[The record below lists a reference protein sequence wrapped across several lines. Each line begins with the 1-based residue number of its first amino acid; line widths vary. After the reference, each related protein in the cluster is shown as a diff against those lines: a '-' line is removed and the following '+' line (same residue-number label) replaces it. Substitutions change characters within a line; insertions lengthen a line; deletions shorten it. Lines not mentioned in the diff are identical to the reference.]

1 MQLLHLRV
9 TEVGKGP
16 SEIKKYNCIV
26 AAAFISKLSRWEERK
41 QRASSQNTV
50 KEMVSNN
57 VYERRRYY
65 VRAIAE
71 VIKFI
76 AVNELSFRGDYDKVL
91 HCECGLFT
99 DLFDFTVSR
108 DKYLQE
114 IINEIPANAT
124 YKSPDIQN
132 DVIDIMAKMVTQ
144 SVVNDVNGADVPHA
158 TLLSDGTR
166 DKNNRENI
174 SIALRYVKGGQ
185 PFESLLYMPETQ
197 ELDAASLAK
206 VLLKTLHDA
215 GINID
220 YIMSQCYDGASVM
233 RGDKGGV
240 QCLIQNEI
248 GCEIPYVHCFNH
260 RLHLV
265 VVNVVTRINAIKQY
279 FDHVSLIYSFF
290 QKIKAAEIYKG
301 SSIKRVLDTRWND
314 QLSAIVAILSNY
326 AEIADA
332 LQKIG
337 SNQLNQFD
345 GETVVTAV
353 RLAAVVATRDFR
365 FIRVLMK
372 RVLELL
378 KPADESLQKRTTDI
392 NEAML
397 LIETCMDQVCNL
409 RNEATFVDISKCC
422 NELADCEPSAKRR
435 MIATLSRRMDDF
447 VVLEPTGQYRRE
459 EVTATSQMLNDVIDN
474 VLVEMTRRFTD
485 QGWLYKA
492 VTAMSRKSDKFLD
505 AKTLSPL
512 SRLGIVIPSNAEL
525 QVCKAYIERLN
536 SPVEESDSNKV
547 LKLLYEQ
554 RAAFPDTYAMAASIA
569 TLGSSS
575 AVCEASF
582 STLARINNSHRR
594 SMTHM
599 RQRNLVLLAFEEN
612 RTKDINFDEFIKMF
626 MPKHSRLHLC

>member
-1 MQLLHLRV
+1 
-9 TEVGKGP
+9 
-16 SEIKKYNCIV
+16 
-26 AAAFISKLSRWEERK
+26 
-41 QRASSQNTV
+41 
-50 KEMVSNN
+50 
-57 VYERRRYY
+57 
-65 VRAIAE
+65 
-71 VIKFI
+71 
-76 AVNELSFRGDYDKVL
+76 
-91 HCECGLFT
+91 
-99 DLFDFTVSR
+99 
-108 DKYLQE
+108 
-114 IINEIPANAT
+114 
-124 YKSPDIQN
+124 
-132 DVIDIMAKMVTQ
+132 MVTQ

-206 VLLKTLHDA
+206 LLLKTLHDT

-240 QCLIQNEI
+240 QRLIRNEL
-248 GCEIPYVHCFNH
+248 GREIPYVHCFNH

-279 FDHVSLIYSFF
+279 LDHVSLIYSFF
-290 QKIKAAEIYKG
+290 QKIKAAEIYEG
-301 SSIKRVLDTRWND
+301 SSIKRVLDTRWYGH
-314 QLSAIVAILSNY
+314 LSAIVAILRNY
-326 AEIADA
+326 AEIADS
-332 LQKIG
+332 LG
-337 SNQLNQFD
+337 LNQLNQFD

-353 RLAAVVATRDFR
+353 GLAAVVATRDFR
-365 FIRVLMK
+365 FISVMMK

-397 LIETCMDQVCNL
+397 LIETCMDQVRNL

-422 NELADCEPSAKRR
+422 NELVDCEPSAKWR
-435 MIATLSRRMDDF
+435 MIATPSRRMDDF

-459 EVTATSQMLNDVIDN
+459 EATATSQMLNDVIDN

-582 STLARINNSHRR
+582 STLARIHNSHRR

>member
-1 MQLLHLRV
+1 
-9 TEVGKGP
+9 
-16 SEIKKYNCIV
+16 
-26 AAAFISKLSRWEERK
+26 
-41 QRASSQNTV
+41 
-50 KEMVSNN
+50 
-57 VYERRRYY
+57 
-65 VRAIAE
+65 
-71 VIKFI
+71 
-76 AVNELSFRGDYDKVL
+76 
-91 HCECGLFT
+91 
-99 DLFDFTVSR
+99 
-108 DKYLQE
+108 
-114 IINEIPANAT
+114 
-124 YKSPDIQN
+124 
-132 DVIDIMAKMVTQ
+132 
-144 SVVNDVNGADVPHA
+144 
-158 TLLSDGTR
+158 
-166 DKNNRENI
+166 
-174 SIALRYVKGGQ
+174 
-185 PFESLLYMPETQ
+185 
-197 ELDAASLAK
+197 
-206 VLLKTLHDA
+206 
-215 GINID
+215 
-220 YIMSQCYDGASVM
+220 M
-233 RGDKGGV
+233 RGDKGGE
-240 QCLIQNEI
+240 QRLIQNELAR
-248 GCEIPYVHCFNH
+248 EIPYVHCFNH

-290 QKIKAAEIYKG
+290 QKIKAAEIYEG
-301 SSIKRVLDTRWND
+301 SSIKRVLDTRWNGH
-314 QLSAIVAILSNY
+314 LSAIVAILSNY

-353 RLAAVVATRDFR
+353 GLAAVVATRDFR
-365 FIRVLMK
+365 FISVMVK

-397 LIETCMDQVCNL
+397 LIETCMDQVRNL
-409 RNEATFVDISKCC
+409 RNEATFVDISICC
-422 NELADCEPSAKRR
+422 NELVDCEPSAKRR
-435 MIATLSRRMDDF
+435 MIATPSRRMDDF
-447 VVLEPTGQYRRE
+447 VVLEHTGQYRRE
-459 EVTATSQMLNDVIDN
+459 EATATSQMLNDVIDN

-505 AKTLSPL
+505 AKMLSPL

-554 RAAFPDTYAMAASIA
+554 RAAFPDTYAIAASIA

-599 RQRNLVLLAFEEN
+599 RQRNLEN